1 MSKLIVVLGAT
12 GKQIQGGSVVDAF
25 LKDPVYR
32 VRAVVRDPLS
42 SSAKALSAK
51 GVEVVQGDLLD
62 VESLKRAFDGA
73 NVVYG
78 MTTDLWV
85 NIPAVG
91 PATPERS
98 ILEKCYDMERA
109 QGTNIVNAVLPI
121 VDTTLEVFIFS
132 SLSSAR
138 RFSKGKYT
146 RVYHFDGKAEVV
158 DMLQRDHPEL
168 AAKTAV
174 LQLGLFASNWRGP
187 TPIRPTKQPDGS
199 YEIAAPGSGDALYP
213 LVDPERDTAVFVRAL
228 AALRPG
234 RLQTYLGFGEMM
246 SLNTW
251 AALWGRIRGVRAY
264 YKELTVAEYDERI
277 TLVPGLG
284 RELGEMYAYSAEFGY
299 DGGEEGV
306 IPMTELELERPVT
319 SMEEYIRNEDW
330 SGLDGAPGS

>member
-12 GKQIQGGSVVDAF
+12 GKQGGSVVDAF

-32 VRAVVRDPLS
+32 VRAVTRDPLS

-51 GVEVVQGDLLD
+51 GAEVVQGDLLD
-62 VESLKRAFDGA
+62 VESLKRAFHGA

-78 MTTDLWV
+78 MTTDTWD
-85 NIPAVG
+85 NIRIVG
-91 PATPERS
+91 PATPDRS
-98 ILEKCYDMERA
+98 ILEKSYDMERA
-109 QGTNIVNAVLPI
+109 QGANIVNAVLSI

-138 RFSKGKYT
+138 RLSKGKYT
-146 RVYHFDGKAEVV
+146 WVYHFDAKADIV

-199 YEIAAPGSGDALYP
+199 YEIAAVGSGDALYP

-228 AALRPG
+228 AAHMPS

-246 SLNTW
+246 SLNEW

-264 YKELTVAEYDERI
+264 YKELTVAVYDERI
-277 TLVPGLG
+277 TVVPGLG
-284 RELGEMYAYSAEFGY
+284 RELGEMYAYAAEFGY
-299 DGGEEGV
+299 DGGEEGI
-306 IPMTELELERPVT
+306 IPMTALELERPVT

-330 SGLDGAPGS
+330 SGLDSAPGS